1 MEEEARSDQHA
12 FVQGPTK
19 SWCNCVKRASVVM
32 SLVLA
37 SFANALAAQTETAD
51 AIRQSILATWQLL
64 SLIGDVVPADH
75 QSDGMGA
82 QRSGYINAGPDGVIV
97 VITGSNRNKPVGAVP
112 SPSAAKTFVKSMI
125 SDAGT
130 DAFETQAHSAS

>member
-1 MEEEARSDQHA
+1 
-12 FVQGPTK
+12 
-19 SWCNCVKRASVVM
+19 M

-64 SLIGDVVPADH
+64 SLIGHVVPTGS

-82 QRSGYINAGPDGVIV
+82 QASGYIRSGRDGRVIL
-97 VITGSNRNKPVGAVP
+97 VIAARNRKKPSGAVP
-112 SPSAAKTFVKSMI
+112 TPSEAEALIKSMI
-125 SDAGT
+125 SSAGSY
-130 DAFETQAHSAS
+130 AFDT